1 MTENRLPQ
9 IRHSASGPGMANMP
23 AARAA
28 SKTRRLWPSLGGAL
42 ALSLA
47 LGGSLSGASLANA
60 EEQTPREA
68 TIMVSGEGE
77 AAIAPDMAIL
87 TMSVVRQ
94 ADTAADALSA
104 NSDAMAKVLAAL
116 KAQGIAERDLQTSDF
131 SVMPQYRQ
139 DKVENGG
146 YEAPQIAGYI
156 VQNTLTVRVRD
167 LAALGAVID
176 QSVKLGINQDG
187 GIRFTNDKPD
197 AVIGQAR
204 EAAVAEAVAKAK
216 VLTQAA
222 GVRLGRIVEI
232 SENFARPMP
241 QPVYRAAMVKEMAD
255 SVPVASGENSYTVTV
270 NMTFAIDQ

>member
-9 IRHSASGPGMANMP
+9 ARRSASGKAMADIALLQP
-23 AARAA
+23 TAKAQ
-28 SKTRRLWPSLGGAL
+28 RRLPSFGGAL
-42 ALSLA
+42 GLGLALAGSLA
-47 LGGSLSGASLANA
+47 FASLARA

-94 ADTAADALSA
+94 ADTAATALSA
-104 NSDAMAKVLAAL
+104 NSEAMAKVLSAL

-139 DKVENGG
+139 DKVDNGG
-146 YEAPQIAGYI
+146 YEAPQIAGYT

-167 LAALGAVID
+167 LSTLGAVID
-176 QSVKLGINQDG
+176 QSVKLGVNQG
-187 GIRFTNDKPD
+187 GGMRFTNDKPD
-197 AVIGQAR
+197 ATIAQAR
-204 EAAVAEAVAKAK
+204 QAAMAEAIAKAK
-216 VLTQAA
+216 ALTQAA
-222 GVRLGRIVEI
+222 GVRLGRVVEI

-255 SVPVASGENSYTVTV
+255 SVPVASGENSYSVTV
-270 NMTFAIDQ
+270 NVTFAIDQ